1 MTSLAKI
8 RKCVYPFPVY
18 EAHFADNTVLR
29 MSVWQAAGKPWDFA
43 RCRKLLETSHSGGS
57 KVGPWPAGVLI
68 VDGYLEHEWIRK
80 MRSDF
85 MGTAL
90 AMSAIPNAPEYTPPD
105 RVAAI
110 TTRPG
115 TSPRSTAAI
124 NASSRRSES
133 DTA

>member
-68 VDGYLEHEWIRK
+68 VDGYLEQDVPNKPWLRLRDPLFSGEEAAKRTRK
-80 MRSDF
+80 PQAKVVLRQVLAYIDGEHSD
-85 MGTAL
+85 AAVIEQARQLL
-90 AMSAIPNAPEYTPPD
+90 AA
-105 RVAAI
+105 
-110 TTRPG
+110 
-115 TSPRSTAAI
+115 
-124 NASSRRSES
+124 
-133 DTA
+133 